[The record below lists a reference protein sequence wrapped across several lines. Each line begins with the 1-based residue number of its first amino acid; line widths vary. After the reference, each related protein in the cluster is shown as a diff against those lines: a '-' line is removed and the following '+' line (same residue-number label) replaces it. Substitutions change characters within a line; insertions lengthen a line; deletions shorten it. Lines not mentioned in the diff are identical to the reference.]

1 MSRLNR
7 TMVSISVTEGLSGLT
22 MSVSGLPSLFGNSF
36 GFLISYHLN
45 NTGELATNRDIP
57 ISEHG
62 DIETFTPT
70 Y

>member
-1 MSRLNR
+1 MEIVN
-7 TMVSISVTEGLSGLT
+7 SGLANGKPNFPRIF
-22 MSVSGLPSLFGNSF
+22 SGRILK
-36 GFLISYHLN
+36 YHLN
-45 NTGELATNRDIP
+45 NTGELATNRDIL

>member
-1 MSRLNR
+1 MLDIRPVPLELTLELVQRR
-7 TMVSISVTEGLSGLT
+7 TKRQFTF
-22 MSVSGLPSLFGNSF
+22 PDW
-36 GFLISYHLN
+36 YHLN
-45 NTGELATNRDIP
+45 NTGELDTNRDIL